1 MEEIQHGRVRGV
13 GVAILSGVGRKASL
27 RRRHLL
33 GKIPSRPGKEASH
46 VESREAGERGSRE
59 AKVLRQKW
67 GPGGVAVAGEE
78 ARGEH
83 RAEQIMLGPFRT
95 WKGSSG

>member
-1 MEEIQHGRVRGV
+1 MWN
-13 GVAILSGVGRKASL
+13 
-27 RRRHLL
+27 L
-33 GKIPSRPGKEASH
+33 GKQVSEGA
-46 VESREAGERGSRE
+46 AE